1 MDNKHLF
8 SPSYQQT
15 SSSYAKTN
23 AGLANSNFYA
33 NRFTPYGGLLT
44 PKSSASSKAS
54 NNGTSLPE
62 LSPPLNHEQ
71 LAAASLALH
80 GQFNPFN
87 AEAFYQS
94 IQNSYLSPA
103 LTPNRN
109 MIPSNFNNQMAAKMA
124 LQTTLNQYPL
134 ASSLL
139 AANNAFKTAFSQNQ
153 RSSIPSMA
161 SFLNSPVSSNQQNV
175 SSASSG
181 YSTSDET
188 YPGSNDTNKDSSVNV
203 TNESL
208 KSVDNSDGNEVTKCD
223 VKVEPKQ
230 PLSLAH
236 IMNWIKSTPSA
247 VEFNEVTS
255 KVMYAA
261 LKWTKTQKN
270 FCNLP
275 HADQVQLINESLS
288 ELFVLQMAE
297 SKMGLNEFS
306 VFLNESNEDNAE
318 QKKLIQ
324 NFQSVLQKFNH
335 YKVDLMEFFLLKSI
349 VLFKA
354 DNLDIQEKAKV
365 ESIQEECFNTLFNYN
380 KLNYPNSSR
389 FGRLLI
395 LFTEVKNYTSKLVQD
410 SLLKSVLG
418 KNHDISQILQDI
430 N

>member
-1 MDNKHLF
+1 
-8 SPSYQQT
+8 
-15 SSSYAKTN
+15 
-23 AGLANSNFYA
+23 
-33 NRFTPYGGLLT
+33 
-44 PKSSASSKAS
+44 
-54 NNGTSLPE
+54 
-62 LSPPLNHEQ
+62 
-71 LAAASLALH
+71 
-80 GQFNPFN
+80 
-87 AEAFYQS
+87 
-94 IQNSYLSPA
+94 
-103 LTPNRN
+103 
-109 MIPSNFNNQMAAKMA
+109 MAAKMA

-208 KSVDNSDGNEVTKCD
+208 KSVDNSDGNEATKCD